1 MNIDALTRAVGH
13 LKDTIAPG
21 DSERTAQV
29 RYAQHLM
36 TLSDEELEEELYRVN
51 PELRPTLSREELIQS
66 FLSIDID
73 SVPASLLR
81 PDEQLSK
88 VDYRNLQMNHI
99 ERGRVTASTIE
110 QLQRW
115 HTWKEQVYG

>member
-13 LKDTIAPG
+13 LKDAIVPG
-21 DSERTAQV
+21 DPARAEQE
-29 RYAQHLM
+29 RYALHLM